1 MIEMTGKNSD
11 INVNGI
17 KVAYTNKTVIEDLS
31 INIPEGKITTIIGP
45 NGCGKS
51 TLLKAIGRIIG
62 VEKGS
67 IYLDC
72 KDIHKLS
79 TKELAKRL
87 SILPQSPTA
96 PEGMTVEELVSYGRF
111 PYQRGLGR
119 LAKEDEGIINWAIAA
134 TNLTGLNARNVESL
148 SGGQRQR
155 VWIAMALA
163 QQTSTILLDEPTT
176 YLDMAYQL
184 EVLELL
190 EQLNKYHGCTIIMVL
205 HDINLAA
212 KFADYLIALK
222 DGKIVSAGCPKEVM
236 TKEVLRNVYNIDA
249 NIVVD
254 ESSGHPICISYQ
266 LVGRKGNRKQNVQRG
281 A

>member
-134 TNLTGLNARNVESL
+134 TNLTGLNDRNVESL

-190 EQLNKYHGCTIIMVL
+190 GELNKYHGCTIIMVL